1 MFSLNLA
8 LVRVLTPADGVD
20 IFFFS
25 KLHFALIVLSHSHK
39 RH

>member
-20 IFFFS
+20 IFFLKVAFR
-25 KLHFALIVLSHSHK
+25 INCP
-39 RH
+39 

>member
-20 IFFFS
+20 IFFFL
-25 KLHFALIVLSHSHK
+25 KVAFRINCA
-39 RH
+39 